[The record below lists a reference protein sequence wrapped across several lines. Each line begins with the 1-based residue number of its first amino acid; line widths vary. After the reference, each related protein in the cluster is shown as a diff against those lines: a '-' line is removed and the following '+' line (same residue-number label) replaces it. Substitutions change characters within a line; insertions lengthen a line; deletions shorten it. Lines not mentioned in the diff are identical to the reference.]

1 MNLLDSSGES
11 DTTTGTDPQTW
22 NQSAYESS
30 TSSCDISNQSELSVS
45 RSWSSSP
52 MVSGVHGNSKLGV
65 TEKVKWNSFGRC
77 YSNKNNCRTED
88 SEDDNAENENNSS
101 NTMLLAQESQRNE
114 NIRLESLQNQFTAD
128 SKNRAIRRSITRL
141 SPRSREALDK
151 YLENDNQ
158 AQRSI
163 ISQSTTSGTGM
174 LTTSEP
180 VTERDVSQFYHLCTI
195 SDYEEEENDDETD
208 ITPSSLD
215 EDYVK
220 NITPPGVEFLG
231 ATNDQMILK
240 QKDARFARNF
250 SDVSENNDDI
260 KEIKC
265 PETDRSALECKQW
278 VSTEK
283 LLRDMTCRVK
293 ELERLIDNENFHD
306 IETDLNEELHHYDE
320 KEMVTS
326 SVKELEML
334 INNGSDLDINT
345 DLTNEL
351 HLDVKQGS
359 SEEESTLQ
367 DVLASQIE
375 GDSVRNS
382 MDGIKEDSLNLTHIQ
397 ASQARCHDDIVRK
410 VLDKEEN
417 EKQSTK
423 DNKIHPLYINQEVE
437 ENIEDDTSIEQ
448 TGPRWNIYEKFPS
461 FWHISDD
468 GCEDDTFDHA
478 YAYEG

>member
-1 MNLLDSSGES
+1 
-11 DTTTGTDPQTW
+11 
-22 NQSAYESS
+22 
-30 TSSCDISNQSELSVS
+30 
-45 RSWSSSP
+45 

-65 TEKVKWNSFGRC
+65 SEKVKWSSFGPC
-77 YSNKNNCRTED
+77 YSNKNNCHTED
-88 SEDDNAENENNSS
+88 PEDDNAGENENNSS

-128 SKNRAIRRSITRL
+128 SKNKAIRRSITRL

-151 YLENDNQ
+151 YIQNDNQ
-158 AQRSI
+158 AQSSI

-174 LTTSEP
+174 PTTSAVEP

-195 SDYEEEENDDETD
+195 SDYEEEENDDETG
-208 ITPSSLD
+208 IAPSSLD

-231 ATNDQMILK
+231 ATNDQMIVK
-240 QKDARFARNF
+240 QQDASFTRDF
-250 SDVSENNDDI
+250 SDVSENEDHI

-265 PETDRSALECKQW
+265 PETDGSTPECKQW

-293 ELERLIDNENFHD
+293 ELEMLIDNENFHD
-306 IETDLNEELHHYDE
+306 VETDLNEELHHYDE

-326 SVKELEML
+326 SVKKLEML
-334 INNGSDLDINT
+334 INNGSDLDINR

-375 GDSVRNS
+375 GDSVR
-382 MDGIKEDSLNLTHIQ
+382 
-397 ASQARCHDDIVRK
+397 
-410 VLDKEEN
+410 
-417 EKQSTK
+417 
-423 DNKIHPLYINQEVE
+423 
-437 ENIEDDTSIEQ
+437 
-448 TGPRWNIYEKFPS
+448 KFY
-461 FWHISDD
+461 
-468 GCEDDTFDHA
+468 G
-478 YAYEG
+478 

>member
-1 MNLLDSSGES
+1 
-11 DTTTGTDPQTW
+11 
-22 NQSAYESS
+22 
-30 TSSCDISNQSELSVS
+30 
-45 RSWSSSP
+45 

-77 YSNKNNCRTED
+77 YSNKNNCHTED

-101 NTMLLAQESQRNE
+101 NTMLLAQESQRNG

-128 SKNRAIRRSITRL
+128 SKNKAIRRSITRL

-158 AQRSI
+158 AQSSI
-163 ISQSTTSGTGM
+163 ISQPTTSGAGM
-174 LTTSEP
+174 PTTSAVEP

-195 SDYEEEENDDETD
+195 SDYKEEENDDETG
-208 ITPSSLD
+208 ITSSSLD

-220 NITPPGVEFLG
+220 NITPPEVEFLG
-231 ATNDQMILK
+231 VTDDQMILK
-240 QKDARFARNF
+240 QQDARFTRDF

-260 KEIKC
+260 KETKC
-265 PETDRSALECKQW
+265 PEKDRSAPECKQW

-293 ELERLIDNENFHD
+293 ELERLIDNENYHD
-306 IETDLNEELHHYDE
+306 METNLNEELHQYDE

-334 INNGSDLDINT
+334 IDSGSDLDINT

-359 SEEESTLQ
+359 SEDEATLQ
-367 DVLASQIE
+367 NLLTSQME

-382 MDGIKEDSLNLTHIQ
+382 LDDIKEDFLNLIHIQ
-397 ASQARCHDDIVRK
+397 ASQARCDDDIVRK
-410 VLDKEEN
+410 TSDKEEN
-417 EKQSTK
+417 EKQSAK
-423 DNKIHPLYINQEVE
+423 DNKVHPLYLNQEFD
-437 ENIEDDTSIEQ
+437 ENAEDDTSIEQ
-448 TGPRWNIYEKFPS
+448 AGPRWNIYEKFPS